1 MQPVQSHGTDYIR
14 SRIRKEG
21 SIMDTKS
28 FVGIDVSKDY
38 FDVHVL
44 PQNIAFNVK
53 ALDKD
58 IARCIEKL
66 KKLNVALIVLEATG
80 GYGTDLAAVLQ
91 ANDLPTAIVNPRQ
104 TRSFAAATGRL
115 AKTDAIDANV
125 LAEFAQAIQPQARPV
140 NDENT
145 LQIKAL
151 VARRRQ
157 LIDIRTAE
165 KNRLGHARGEAV
177 CKSILDTIAFIERQ
191 IEDTNKL
198 LRQAVEE
205 SSEWTQKAEI
215 IKSVP
220 GVGDA
225 TCFTLLT
232 ELPELGKLSNKQV
245 AALVGVAP
253 MNCDSGKFRG
263 YRKIRGGRTTV
274 RNALYMAALVA
285 TRYNP
290 KIKAYYQRL
299 VKNGKKKIVALVAS
313 IRKLLVILNT
323 MLKENK
329 PWNPALVA

>member
-1 MQPVQSHGTDYIR
+1 MN
-14 SRIRKEG
+14 
-21 SIMDTKS
+21 TKS

-44 PQNIAFNVK
+44 PQNTAFRVE
-53 ALDKD
+53 ALDTD
-58 IARCIEKL
+58 IEQCIEKL

-157 LIDIRTAE
+157 LIDMRTAE
-165 KNRLGHARGEAV
+165 KNRLTRARGDV
-177 CKSILDTIAFIERQ
+177 ICQSIIMMISVIDQQLD
-191 IEDTNKL
+191 DTNKL

-215 IKSVP
+215 LKSVP

-225 TCFTLLT
+225 TCFTLLM
-232 ELPELGKLSNKQV
+232 ELPELGKLNRRQI
-245 AALVGVAP
+245 AALAGVAP

-263 YRKIRGGRTTV
+263 YRKIRGGRTNV

-313 IRKLLVILNT
+313 IRKLLTILNA